1 MHRAAPQIAL
11 HSSACA
17 HLAAARSRNVSRRA
31 GSAPRAAASMWRCT
45 SRTAPRASR
54 RGSKQRSDANHPAG
68 AAGSALP
75 WPAAP
80 NHPSPARG
88 APRVVTRPA
97 APLAPWH
104 QPPAR
109 QQARRAATGRAA
121 GGREAGENRRRR
133 GARRR
138 GQRPA
143 GRPPPPR
150 GGGRSRPRGSAS
162 SPRCGCH
169 RPPPAGPLS
178 RARRRGGILAGS
190 PASGRPP
197 REPTAGSVQ
206 RSCVQRPGSGTARSM
221 GVGGPGT
228 THRRGRNV
236 STVPRAR
243 SGGPRACQG
252 LPGAGASGLGTRRGQ
267 GAAAPRGGGRHGWC
281 RGGRRGS
288 RREPSRRGGG
298 NRSPATAATYST
310 PPAPGPLCAARR
322 SISRYASSLQRARAT
337 RVTPRRGLAAGRR
350 GAGRRARGVRW
361 EVCVEGAAQRGFE
374 VAASGGAR
382 RDGEAQGGAVAVGH
396 LKRRARGLA
405 LARPPLA
412 AGGRR
417 PAAGP
422 DVEVARAL
430 APVSPAAGAE
440 RRRALARGPGGSALS
455 SAQVRHGSAGR
466 GESPHRPC
474 SGRQAALRA
483 GLAQPRPPAHRFGAC
498 VSMSREG
505 VPRALGAGPGHAA
518 G

>member
-1 MHRAAPQIAL
+1 MARGAKPPEPCARRAPSGHSPRSPARPLAPA
-11 HSSACA
+11 ACA
-17 HLAAARSRNVSRRA
+17 PAGASRGDRARGGGARGGREPTPARSA
-31 GSAPRAAASMWRCT
+31 APRAATSGPSATT
-45 SRTAPRASR
+45 SRRRPVTSARLCIITALRVPPPTTRRTPVARAPPGRDSSR
-54 RGSKQRSDANHPAG
+54 IASEWQTPSRTYRGERSEELRSEAWIGNSKVDGCRGPWDDAQAGQKCLDRAQGAKRWASGVPGPPGRGRQRLRDA
-68 AAGSALP
+68 
-75 WPAAP
+75 
-80 NHPSPARG
+80 AR
-88 APRVVTRPA
+88 
-97 APLAPWH
+97 
-104 QPPAR
+104 
-109 QQARRAATGRAA
+109 A
-121 GGREAGENRRRR
+121 GGG
-133 GARRR
+133 
-138 GQRPA
+138 
-143 GRPPPPR
+143 
-150 GGGRSRPRGSAS
+150 
-162 SPRCGCH
+162 
-169 RPPPAGPLS
+169 
-178 RARRRGGILAGS
+178 
-190 PASGRPP
+190 
-197 REPTAGSVQ
+197 
-206 RSCVQRPGSGTARSM
+206 GTARWRSAR
-221 GVGGPGT
+221 VVPGWT
-228 THRRGRNV
+228 
-236 STVPRAR
+236 PRKQAR
-243 SGGPRACQG
+243 AKS
-252 LPGAGASGLGTRRGQ
+252 
-267 GAAAPRGGGRHGWC
+267 
-281 RGGRRGS
+281 S
-288 RREPSRRGGG
+288 RRG